1 MGVSGLWQLVSP
13 YGRRV
18 SLDVMANKA
27 GQSNDRVGL
36 SRLSLQILAID
47 ASIWMYHFVRA
58 MPPNKKGPHML
69 GFFRRLCKLLFLKV
83 KPIIVFDGPAPK
95 LKRDTIAKRA
105 REAEKAE
112 ARLRRTAQQLVKNRL
127 LQKAASRVES
137 EGTTAGAQ
145 GSSSSSS
152 STTGATGPDG
162 STAEVADSI
171 SVSSSSDSDA
181 SSDSE
186 WSSARTLNGVPSS
199 EEERRN
205 EPSQRRRRWRYNK
218 AVPSAFRGFLAERRG
233 LDDIQVSQEAVREL
247 EDMVQDQ
254 GQNSKSG
261 GYDLDTVAQLPTMVR
276 YKVLLEVRE
285 RVMNDGRA
293 RAIHHQAVAG
303 AEGIAFAS
311 NTAQY
316 MELVRVNEM
325 ISKTKLEI
333 AKEEEEHR
341 LAAKGEDSTAKGIY
355 VPPEAVTSSSS
366 SPSPPPEFEWRQKKK
381 SRSRYMNNLDN
392 LNYAPMEDFH
402 LKHTLEEVLSG
413 SPDSEAEGAVVK
425 TEEKAG
431 ALESSDDALGNDSDS
446 SSGVDFDNM
455 FADDE
460 PQGVKS
466 TEEDE
471 VAEVP
476 LLRLSPA
483 RGRISNVNSDPG
495 RSIGRLKVNLK
506 RKGTSKELSSP
517 EEIIPDKASQTVPLL
532 VAKEDGICDV
542 KMGADEPTAVL
553 PQGGPVG
560 DDGGELSRDSSEL
573 CAVHEPNSVAV
584 SENEEGTVEMIE
596 VFANKRP
603 IDTATQSDIMMDDRG
618 AVPASHKVEASPF
631 SSSTAA
637 ESSSPGHLR
646 PGSSVELPTAGDLT
660 QPKIVSETRASA
672 EPAEEELELGAKRLR
687 RERSLSASRTK
698 RIRDEARKPEGVSL
712 DRPPIEGATRTAWVP
727 QPRTVGQPRPSD
739 DATRE
744 AESAEAK
751 AALEELDDIDID
763 ALVEI
768 ERKMIDIEEMPKPRN
783 RSRNKANQAPLSA
796 IDDLQNKL
804 RVEEKLL
811 EDNVNK
817 LAKQQ
822 TEVDF
827 RALKEEIQLLLTA
840 FGIPWVDAPCEAE
853 AQCVALVQNGLA
865 DGVISD
871 DSDTLMYGADV
882 VLRRLYFDAMYVEMY
897 SSNRMPD
904 RLREQDAMV
913 SLAMLLGCD
922 YTPGVLGIGAVNAL
936 EIIEAG
942 YVGMERLLQLRVWAS
957 ALVSEDPKEIEAPV
971 PGEEGVDS
979 LQLRQFKR
987 DHGGYRSTWTFPK
1000 DFPRQDVWDAL
1011 SRPVVDDSKEP
1022 FSWAEPD
1029 ALEIEGL
1036 MSKYTDMTQESVAQL
1051 LRPVLEKEKST
1062 MVQRRITDYFAPKF
1076 DRGRVVDVHSKRMQK
1091 AVKGLAREQS
1101 KKRKAA
1107 TAPVELDDEDDEWHS
1122 RREFILDMDPYF
1134 RKNSGMWTEWERKT
1148 LLFLFYCCTLATPY
1162 SAYLDLQELKH
1173 QGTKPPRPVSLESRF
1188 MNQRRYDF
1196 TWMHPQDKFCSE
1208 CRPVELE
1215 CKKMCFDRYRSMDYR
1230 MYGFQRPRIQ
1240 TFYSFSTW

>member
-1 MGVSGLWQLVSP
+1 
-13 YGRRV
+13 
-18 SLDVMANKA
+18 
-27 GQSNDRVGL
+27 
-36 SRLSLQILAID
+36 
-47 ASIWMYHFVRA
+47 
-58 MPPNKKGPHML
+58 
-69 GFFRRLCKLLFLKV
+69 
-83 KPIIVFDGPAPK
+83 

-127 LQKAASRVES
+127 LQKAASRVENGGIS
-137 EGTTAGAQ
+137 AGAQ
-145 GSSSSSS
+145 GSSSSS

-247 EDMVQDQ
+247 EDMVQGQ

-341 LAAKGEDSTAKGIY
+341 LAAKGEDITAKGIY

-392 LNYAPMEDFH
+392 LKYAPMEDFH
-402 LKHTLEEVLSG
+402 LKHTLEEVLSR

-476 LLRLSPA
+476 PLRLSPA
-483 RGRISNVNSDPG
+483 RGRISNVNSRPG

-517 EEIIPDKASQTVPLL
+517 EEIIPDKASQTGPLPD
-532 VAKEDGICDV
+532 ANEDGSCDV
-542 KMGADEPTAVL
+542 KMAAYEPTAVL
-553 PQGGPVG
+553 QQGGAVG

-573 CAVHEPNSVAV
+573 REVHETNSVEV
-584 SENEEGTVEMIE
+584 SESEEDTAEII
-596 VFANKRP
+596 FPANKRP
-603 IDTATQSDIMMDDRG
+603 IDTATQSDIMMGDRDVVG
-618 AVPASHKVEASPF
+618 ASHMVEASPF
-631 SSSTAA
+631 SSTTAA
-637 ESSSPGHLR
+637 ESSSSDHLR
-646 PGSSVELPTAGDLT
+646 PGPSAESATASDLT
-660 QPKIVSETRASA
+660 QPKIVSKARASA
-672 EPAEEELELGAKRLR
+672 EPAEDELELGAKRPR
-687 RERSLSASRTK
+687 RERSLSTSKSKTMRAEGQQPK
-698 RIRDEARKPEGVSL
+698 GVSS

-727 QPRTVGQPRPSD
+727 QPRAVGQPRPAD
-739 DATRE
+739 DATRG

-840 FGIPWVDAPCEAE
+840 FGVPWVDAPCEAE
-853 AQCVALVQNGLA
+853 AQCVALVQN
-865 DGVISD
+865 
-871 DSDTLMYGADV
+871 
-882 VLRRLYFDAMYVEMY
+882 
-897 SSNRMPD
+897 
-904 RLREQDAMV
+904 
-913 SLAMLLGCD
+913 
-922 YTPGVLGIGAVNAL
+922 
-936 EIIEAG
+936 
-942 YVGMERLLQLRVWAS
+942 
-957 ALVSEDPKEIEAPV
+957 
-971 PGEEGVDS
+971 
-979 LQLRQFKR
+979 
-987 DHGGYRSTWTFPK
+987 
-1000 DFPRQDVWDAL
+1000 
-1011 SRPVVDDSKEP
+1011 
-1022 FSWAEPD
+1022 
-1029 ALEIEGL
+1029 
-1036 MSKYTDMTQESVAQL
+1036 
-1051 LRPVLEKEKST
+1051 
-1062 MVQRRITDYFAPKF
+1062 
-1076 DRGRVVDVHSKRMQK
+1076 
-1091 AVKGLAREQS
+1091 
-1101 KKRKAA
+1101 
-1107 TAPVELDDEDDEWHS
+1107 
-1122 RREFILDMDPYF
+1122 
-1134 RKNSGMWTEWERKT
+1134 
-1148 LLFLFYCCTLATPY
+1148 
-1162 SAYLDLQELKH
+1162 
-1173 QGTKPPRPVSLESRF
+1173 
-1188 MNQRRYDF
+1188 
-1196 TWMHPQDKFCSE
+1196 
-1208 CRPVELE
+1208 
-1215 CKKMCFDRYRSMDYR
+1215 
-1230 MYGFQRPRIQ
+1230 
-1240 TFYSFSTW
+1240 

>member
-1 MGVSGLWQLVSP
+1 
-13 YGRRV
+13 
-18 SLDVMANKA
+18 
-27 GQSNDRVGL
+27 
-36 SRLSLQILAID
+36 
-47 ASIWMYHFVRA
+47 
-58 MPPNKKGPHML
+58 
-69 GFFRRLCKLLFLKV
+69 
-83 KPIIVFDGPAPK
+83 
-95 LKRDTIAKRA
+95 
-105 REAEKAE
+105 
-112 ARLRRTAQQLVKNRL
+112 
-127 LQKAASRVES
+127 
-137 EGTTAGAQ
+137 
-145 GSSSSSS
+145 
-152 STTGATGPDG
+152 
-162 STAEVADSI
+162 
-171 SVSSSSDSDA
+171 
-181 SSDSE
+181 
-186 WSSARTLNGVPSS
+186 
-199 EEERRN
+199 
-205 EPSQRRRRWRYNK
+205 
-218 AVPSAFRGFLAERRG
+218 
-233 LDDIQVSQEAVREL
+233 
-247 EDMVQDQ
+247 MVQDQ

-341 LAAKGEDSTAKGIY
+341 LAAKGEDITAKGIY

-392 LNYAPMEDFH
+392 LKYAPMEDFH
-402 LKHTLEEVLSG
+402 LKHTLEEVLSR

-431 ALESSDDALGNDSDS
+431 ELESSDDAVGNDSDS

-476 LLRLSPA
+476 PLRLSPA
-483 RGRISNVNSDPG
+483 RGRISNVNSRPG

-517 EEIIPDKASQTVPLL
+517 DEIIPDKANQT
-532 VAKEDGICDV
+532 I
-542 KMGADEPTAVL
+542 GADEPTAVL
-553 PQGGPVG
+553 QQGGPVG

-573 CAVHEPNSVAV
+573 REVHETNSVEV
-584 SENEEGTVEMIE
+584 SESEEDTAEII
-596 VFANKRP
+596 FPANKRP
-603 IDTATQSDIMMDDRG
+603 TDTATQSDIMMDDRG
-618 AVPASHKVEASPF
+618 AVPASYKVEASPF
-631 SSSTAA
+631 SSTTAA
-637 ESSSPGHLR
+637 ESRSSGHLR
-646 PGSSVELPTAGDLT
+646 PGPSTESATASDLT
-660 QPKIVSETRASA
+660 QPKIVSKARASA
-672 EPAEEELELGAKRLR
+672 EPAEDELELGAKRPR
-687 RERSLSASRTK
+687 RERSLSTSKSKTMRAEGQQPK
-698 RIRDEARKPEGVSL
+698 GVSS

-727 QPRTVGQPRPSD
+727 QPRAVGQPRPAD
-739 DATRE
+739 DATRG

-783 RSRNKANQAPLSA
+783 RSRNKANQ
-796 IDDLQNKL
+796 
-804 RVEEKLL
+804 
-811 EDNVNK
+811 
-817 LAKQQ
+817 
-822 TEVDF
+822 VDF

-840 FGIPWVDAPCEAE
+840 FGVPWVDAPCEAE

-1011 SRPVVDDSKEP
+1011 SRPVVDDSKEL

-1107 TAPVELDDEDDEWHS
+1107 TAPVELDDDDDELSTPEPSSS
-1122 RREFILDMDPYF
+1122 RPEET
-1134 RKNSGMWTEWERKT
+1134 SG
-1148 LLFLFYCCTLATPY
+1148 
-1162 SAYLDLQELKH
+1162 
-1173 QGTKPPRPVSLESRF
+1173 RP
-1188 MNQRRYDF
+1188 
-1196 TWMHPQDKFCSE
+1196 
-1208 CRPVELE
+1208 
-1215 CKKMCFDRYRSMDYR
+1215 
-1230 MYGFQRPRIQ
+1230 
-1240 TFYSFSTW
+1240 